1 MGRITSWGETTM
13 ETHLY
18 FDSQHLPAAKGEF
31 VAWCDGMGTGQ
42 CLSRSLHGAANS
54 VFKLHSAFS
63 IARQSL
69 SAVRCYPVMDGVYV
83 TSPTR
88 GDMQKVLKSAFDEL
102 AREFINRPRI
112 KNMHMMR
119 AGLAF
124 GLTLHGADISDEAF
138 YGTYHGYTT
147 TRDMFEQ
154 SSLDDVRHHVLLSPA
169 MVLAYEAERSA
180 PPFGVFVDDSA
191 KSYPQLS
198 DGSGSGFQSSLY
210 QWWAGDDATRQ
221 TAAKLYEQI
230 KFYLNKSDT
239 HSVGLQYPRERI
251 EKHRM
256 LAEEYFGGLAKD
268 EEPPQQPPERD
279 K

>member
-1 MGRITSWGETTM
+1 M

-18 FDSQHLPAAKGEF
+18 FDSQHLPAEKGEF

-42 CLSRSLHGAANS
+42 CLGRSLHQAANS

-63 IARQSL
+63 IARRTL

-88 GDMQKVLKSAFDEL
+88 GDMQKVLKSAFSEL
-102 AREFINRPRI
+102 AREFINRPGI

-124 GLTLHGADISDEAF
+124 GPTLHGVDIDDEAF

-154 SSLDDVRHHVLLSPA
+154 SSLDDVRRHVLLSLA
-169 MVLAYEAERSA
+169 MVLAYEAERNA

-191 KSYPQLS
+191 KSYPLLTE
-198 DGSGSGFQSSLY
+198 GSGGGFQSSLY
-210 QWWAGDDATRQ
+210 QWWAGDETARQ
-221 TAAKLYEQI
+221 TAAKLSEQI
-230 KFYLNKSDT
+230 RFYLNKAET

-251 EKHRM
+251 ERHRM
-256 LAEEYFGGLAKD
+256 LAEEYFGGLAQDGDTPNKPS
-268 EEPPQQPPERD
+268 EAIQ
-279 K
+279 